1 MDERKYM
8 EHLRTLWDKNWPK
21 DVPRQAHYPLG
32 ETLLTD
38 YLKHWAKQKGDKP
51 CIIYYGYE
59 LSWKMLDVLSDKF
72 ASFLADKGL
81 KKGDRV
87 AVFLPNCPQFYIA
100 FYGILKLGCIHV
112 PVSPMCQ
119 EAELQHELNDADAV
133 FVLTLDLMYQLVQ
146 NVKDKTSIQEVMVT
160 RLNDFLP
167 EEPTLP
173 LPAFFQMPAQECPD
187 AIIMM
192 DMLADQHQNYP
203 QVEISL
209 DDVAALNYTGG
220 TTGIPKGCEHT
231 QRDMLYTGAKI
242 ATFTSGTR
250 LGEDDVFICYP
261 PIFWI
266 GGEDVGILMPM
277 VAGIPVVLLLRWDPV
292 AFLAGIE
299 KYKVTFAGGLT
310 DNIVEVINHPDAKKY
325 DLSSLK
331 VTLVTSF
338 VMKFNLEI
346 RNRWEEL
353 TGIVLR
359 ELAYG
364 MTETHS
370 FDTFTL
376 GAQDDDKDIHTRPI
390 FCGLPVDGTEI
401 KVTDFTTREILPLG
415 QEGEIAVK
423 SPSLMKGY
431 WKDPEETSRVIQNG
445 WIFTGD
451 IGMIDEEGYL
461 HMLGRTKEMLK
472 VKGMSVFPSEIE
484 ALLGQNPAIE
494 GSGVI
499 GKQDDKKGQM
509 PVAFIK
515 LKESFEGNETEDTIL
530 AWCKQKMAAYKVPT
544 IRIVKELPLTATGKV
559 KKEELFKL
567 LDNK

>member
-1 MDERKYM
+1 MDETKYM
-8 EHLRTLWDKNWPK
+8 EHLRMLWNKNWPN
-21 DVPRQAHYPLG
+21 DVPKQPYYPLG

-38 YLKHWAKQKGDKP
+38 YLKHWVKQKGDKP
-51 CIIYYGYE
+51 CVIYYGYE

-72 ASFLADKGL
+72 ASFLADKGF
-81 KKGDRV
+81 KKGDKI

-133 FVLTLDLMYQLVQ
+133 FILTLDLMYQLVQ
-146 NVKDKTSIQEVMVT
+146 NVKDKTSLREVMVT
-160 RLNDFLP
+160 RLSDFLS

-187 AIIMM
+187 AVIMM
-192 DMLADQHQNYP
+192 DMLADQHQKYP
-203 QVEISL
+203 QFEISL

-242 ATFTSGTR
+242 ATFTTGIR

-266 GGEDVGILMPM
+266 GGEDLGILMSM

-299 KYKVTFAGGLT
+299 KYKVTVGGGMT
-310 DNIVEVINHPDAKKY
+310 DNMVEAMNHPDAKKY

-331 VTLVTSF
+331 VALVTSF
-338 VMKFNLEI
+338 VMKFNLEM
-346 RNRWEEL
+346 RNRWRDL
-353 TGIVLR
+353 TGTVLR

-376 GAQDDDKDIHTRPI
+376 GAQNNDKDINTRPI
-390 FCGLPVDGTEI
+390 FCGLPVGGTEI
-401 KVTDFTTREILPLG
+401 KVTDFKTRKILPLG

-431 WKDPEETSRVIQNG
+431 WKNPEETSRVIQNG

-451 IGMIDEEGYL
+451 IGMIDEEGYI

-484 ALLGQNPAIE
+484 AFLGQNPAIQ

-499 GKQDDKKGQM
+499 GKQDAKKGQM

-515 LKESFEGNETEDTIL
+515 LKESFVGKETEDTIL
-530 AWCKQKMAAYKVPT
+530 AWCKQKMATYKVP
-544 IRIVKELPLTATGKV
+544 IIKIVKELPLTATGKV